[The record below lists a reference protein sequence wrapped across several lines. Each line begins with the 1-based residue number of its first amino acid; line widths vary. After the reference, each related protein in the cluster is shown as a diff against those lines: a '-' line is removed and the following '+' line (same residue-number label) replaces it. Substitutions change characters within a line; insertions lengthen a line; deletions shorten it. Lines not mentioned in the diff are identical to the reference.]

1 MNTDQLRADEDAALF
16 IDAVE
21 AAARVKCRSYCSD
34 ETGETW
40 WRHRPDVRD
49 MHRQDALDHIK
60 EALAAGVDLL
70 LEDAS

>member
-1 MNTDQLRADEDAALF
+1 MNDTLRTEEDATLF

-21 AAARVKCRSYCSD
+21 AAARVKCRSYCAD

-49 MHRQDALDHIK
+49 MHRADALGHIK
-60 EALAAGVDLL
+60 AALAAGVDLL